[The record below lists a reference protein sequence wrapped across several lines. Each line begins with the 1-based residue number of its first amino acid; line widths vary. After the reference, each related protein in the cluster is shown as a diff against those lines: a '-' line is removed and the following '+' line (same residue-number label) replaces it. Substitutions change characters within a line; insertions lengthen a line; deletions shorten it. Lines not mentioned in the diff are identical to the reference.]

1 MPNSQG
7 GRHKYYEARSIDR
20 AGGRNDVFETR
31 TGVVARGALD
41 GLASRHRVFANNIA
55 NLETPGF
62 QPGDV
67 PFEAH
72 LRKVR
77 DDLLSQPNASS
88 VPSIGSVAK
97 TLARAFEVVP
107 DDQASGRE
115 DLNGVQA
122 DRQMIRLEE
131 NTLTYEALAQATRMR
146 AGLMRNVLTE
156 GRG

>member
-1 MPNSQG
+1 M
-7 GRHKYYEARSIDR
+7 
-20 AGGRNDVFETR
+20 FETR
-31 TGVVARGALD
+31 TGVLARSALD
-41 GLASRHRVFANNIA
+41 GLASRHRAFANNLA

-72 LRKVR
+72 LRQVR
-77 DDLLSQPNASS
+77 DELIADPSAPMEASPARLL
-88 VPSIGSVAK
+88 
-97 TLARAFEVVP
+97 EVVP
-107 DDQASGRE
+107 DDQAANRE
-115 DLNGVQA
+115 DQNGVQA

-131 NTLTYEALAQATRMR
+131 NTLTYEALAQATRLR